1 MISSVM
7 RLVQIAAELKK
18 VLASGLV
25 WSSESYFS
33 IRLMVCLGGV
43 GGYLF
48 ASQRCSAGGWRSVR
62 ALLEEHVRGVQGCT
76 LLLIVYSVVF
86 CGV

>member
-1 MISSVM
+1 MDDFQCHAVSTDCSRTEEGFGI
-7 RLVQIAAELKK
+7 
-18 VLASGLV
+18 GLEVV

-48 ASQRCSAGGWRSVR
+48 ASQRCSAGG
-62 ALLEEHVRGVQGCT
+62 
-76 LLLIVYSVVF
+76 
-86 CGV
+86 